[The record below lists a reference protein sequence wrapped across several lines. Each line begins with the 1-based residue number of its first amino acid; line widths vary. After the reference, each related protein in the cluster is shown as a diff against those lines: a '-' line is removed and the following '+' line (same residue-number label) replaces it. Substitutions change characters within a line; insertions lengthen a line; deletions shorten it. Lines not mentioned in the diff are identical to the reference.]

1 MMSLFRRLTRLPY
14 FARFASVCALIVPFA
29 FPAFAELPEGAGKA
43 LTIRLCGKCHSP
55 EQATSLRQDRDDW
68 TDTITKMVS
77 MGARGS
83 DEELSEVLDYLSKN
97 FGPEV
102 APPLNVNK
110 ATAVDLE
117 STLVLTK
124 SEAAAIIQYR
134 SSKGE
139 FKSIEDFRSVPGLNF
154 KKIEAKKSRITF

>member
-1 MMSLFRRLTRLPY
+1 LSRFVRLV
-14 FARFASVCALIVPFA
+14 SVCALIAPFA
-29 FPAFAELPEGAGKA
+29 PAALAELPDGAGKA

-77 MGARGS
+77 MGAQGS

-97 FGPEV
+97 FGPE
-102 APPLNVNK
+102 APPPLNVNK

-117 STLVLTK
+117 SSLVLTK

-134 SSKGE
+134 SSKGA
-139 FKSIEDFRSVPGLNF
+139 FKSIEDFRNVPGLDF